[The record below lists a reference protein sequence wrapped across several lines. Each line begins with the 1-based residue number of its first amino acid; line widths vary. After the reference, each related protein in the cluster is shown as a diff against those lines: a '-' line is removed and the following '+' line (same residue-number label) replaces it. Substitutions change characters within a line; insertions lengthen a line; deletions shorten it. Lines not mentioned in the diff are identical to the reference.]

1 MPLADAVPAGASVSR
16 LGAVPGSR
24 GGLVTQ
30 AHVARGSPRWRSV
43 LVVGMPTGQG
53 VSTCAQVREARSG
66 RLTAFRTD
74 CLGGT
79 PTARGFEKAGGSPGI
94 RGPGGPFR
102 PAKEPPRRNGEAEKF
117 SSEDQRPYGLWRSL
131 VSALDWGSRGRGFKS
146 RQPDAKHEVSG
157 LMGECKRETGELV
170 TPLSP
175 DAEGPHSRTKR

>member
-1 MPLADAVPAGASVSR
+1 MMPLADAVPAGASVSR

-66 RLTAFRTD
+66 RLTAFRID

-79 PTARGFEKAGGSPGI
+79 PTARGFEKAGGSPEILQESGVL
-94 RGPGGPFR
+94 GGR
-102 PAKEPPRRNGEAEKF
+102 SDRRRNPRGGMERQK
-117 SSEDQRPYGLWRSL
+117 SSVQRIKGHTGCGAAWLARLTGGQEVAGSSPASPTQNTRS
-131 VSALDWGSRGRGFKS
+131 A
-146 RQPDAKHEVSG
+146 A
-157 LMGECKRETGELV
+157 
-170 TPLSP
+170 
-175 DAEGPHSRTKR
+175 